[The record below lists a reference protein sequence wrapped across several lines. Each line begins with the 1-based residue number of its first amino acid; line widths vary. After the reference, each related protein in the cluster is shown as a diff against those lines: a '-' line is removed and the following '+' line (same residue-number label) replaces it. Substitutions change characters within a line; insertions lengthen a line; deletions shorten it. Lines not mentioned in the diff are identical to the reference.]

1 MTMTDTTA
9 VRSADGTRIAYFRS
23 GTGTAIILIDPAL
36 STHKG
41 SMKLSA
47 ALAPRFSAISY
58 DRRGRGASGDE
69 QPSTADP
76 AREIEDIAALVDA
89 VGGRPILFGSSSGAA
104 LALEAAARLG
114 DRVSGVVLY
123 EPPFI
128 CDDSRPPLAPDLA
141 ARIAA
146 SVAEGDRSAAAKAF
160 FTEAI
165 GMPAV
170 AVGVMRML
178 PLWREAKTLT
188 PTLRYDFA
196 VLKGTQDGRPLP
208 ADRWSGL
215 TCADTRA
222 GRLQESGVLPHRGCG
237 AGRRAADRRVR
248 VARGRP
254 PRLAAAVARVDR
266 GADHRSVRRM
276 KGRVWH

>member
-1 MTMTDTTA
+1 M
-9 VRSADGTRIAYFRS
+9 
-23 GTGTAIILIDPAL
+23 
-36 STHKG
+36 HKG
-41 SMKLSA
+41 STKLSA
-47 ALAPRFSAISY
+47 ALAPRFTTISY

-69 QPSTADP
+69 QPNTAEP
-76 AREIEDIAALVDA
+76 AREVEDIAALIDA
-89 VGGRPILFGSSSGAA
+89 AGGRPVLFGSSSGAA

-146 SVAEGDRSAAAKAF
+146 SVAQGDRSAAARAF

-165 GMPAV
+165 GMPAA
-170 AVGVMRML
+170 AVGVMRVL

-196 VLKGTQDGRPLP
+196 ALKGLQDGRPLP
-208 ADRWSGL
+208 AERWTGL
-215 TCADTRA
+215 TAPTLVLVAQSRRSSTAPARGSPTRCSP
-222 GRLQESGVLPHRGCG
+222 L
-237 AGRRAADRRVR
+237 VR
-248 VARGRP
+248 VTRGRP
-254 PRLAAAVARVDR
+254 PRLAPALPRVDR
-266 GADHRSVRRM
+266 GADHRSVRRLS
-276 KGRVWH
+276 GRSGIEYHCRRD

>member
-9 VRSADGTRIAYFRS
+9 VRSADGTRIAYFRR
-23 GTGTAIILIDPAL
+23 GAGTAIILIDPAL

-41 SMKLSA
+41 STKLSA
-47 ALAPRFSAISY
+47 ALAPRFTTISY

-69 QPSTADP
+69 QPNTAEP
-76 AREIEDIAALVDA
+76 AREVEDIAALIDA
-89 VGGRPILFGSSSGAA
+89 AGGRPVLFGSSSGAA

-146 SVAEGDRSAAAKAF
+146 SVAQGDRSAAARAF

-165 GMPAV
+165 GMPAA
-170 AVGVMRML
+170 AVGVMRVL

-196 VLKGTQDGRPLP
+196 ALKGLQDGRPLP
-208 ADRWSGL
+208 AERWTGL
-215 TCADTRA
+215 TAPTLVLVGSKSPAFLHTAGAALADALPTVEYESLEGAHHGSPQLSPASIAARITDRFA
-222 GRLQESGVLPHRGCG
+222 G
-237 AGRRAADRRVR
+237 
-248 VARGRP
+248 
-254 PRLAAAVARVDR
+254 
-266 GADHRSVRRM
+266 
-276 KGRVWH
+276 

>member
-1 MTMTDTTA
+1 MTMTDTTG
-9 VRSADGTRIAYFRS
+9 VRSADGTRIAYFRT

-41 SMKLSA
+41 STKLSA

-69 QPSTADP
+69 QPGTADP
-76 AREIEDIAALVDA
+76 AREVEDIAALVA
-89 VGGRPILFGSSSGAA
+89 GAGGRPILFGSSSGAA

-114 DRVSGVVLY
+114 DRVSGLVLY

-146 SVAEGDRSAAAKAF
+146 SVASGDRSAAAKSF
-160 FTEAI
+160 FSEAI
-165 GMPAV
+165 GMPSV

-178 PLWREAKTLT
+178 PLWREAKALT

-196 VLKGTQDGRPLP
+196 VLAGTQDGRPLP
-208 ADRWSGL
+208 AERWSGL
-215 TCADTRA
+215 TAPTLVLVGSRSPAFFHTAGAALADALPTVEY
-222 GRLQESGVLPHRGCG
+222 ESLEG
-237 AGRRAADRRVR
+237 AHHGSPQMSPASIAARIIDRF
-248 VARGRP
+248 
-254 PRLAAAVARVDR
+254 AA
-266 GADHRSVRRM
+266 
-276 KGRVWH
+276 

>member
-1 MTMTDTTA
+1 MTITDTTA
-9 VRSADGTRIAYFRS
+9 VPSADGSRIVYFREGS
-23 GTGTAIILIDPAL
+23 GTAIILIDPAL

-41 SMKLSA
+41 SAKLSA
-47 ALAPRFSAISY
+47 ALAPRFCAISY
-58 DRRGRGASGDE
+58 DRRGRGGSGDE

-89 VGGRPILFGSSSGAA
+89 AGGRPILFGSSSGAA

-114 DRVSGVVLY
+114 DRVGGVVLY

-146 SVAEGDRSAAAKAF
+146 SVAEGDRSAAARAF

-170 AVGVMRML
+170 AVGAMRML

-196 VLKGTQDGRPLP
+196 VLRGTQDGRPLP
-208 ADRWSGL
+208 AERWSGL
-215 TCADTRA
+215 TAPTLVLVGSKSPAFFHTAGTALSDALPTVEYESLEGAHHGSPQFSPASIATRITARFA
-222 GRLQESGVLPHRGCG
+222 G
-237 AGRRAADRRVR
+237 
-248 VARGRP
+248 
-254 PRLAAAVARVDR
+254 
-266 GADHRSVRRM
+266 
-276 KGRVWH
+276 

>member
-47 ALAPRFSAISY
+47 ALATRFSAISY

-196 VLKGTQDGRPLP
+196 ALKGTQDGRPLP

-215 TCADTRA
+215 RAPTLVLVGSKSPAFFHTAGAALADALPTVQYESLEGAHHGSPQLSPASIAARITDRFA
-222 GRLQESGVLPHRGCG
+222 G
-237 AGRRAADRRVR
+237 
-248 VARGRP
+248 
-254 PRLAAAVARVDR
+254 
-266 GADHRSVRRM
+266 
-276 KGRVWH
+276 